1 MNALPAALSSLLTL
15 WNALGR
21 AYIGGRFARL
31 KLNFCQVKKYIMVLL
46 KLRAGLYN
54 PEKSERVVEVEA
66 IVDTSAMYSVV
77 RRDVL
82 EQLGVKPVER
92 RRFRAFGGY
101 VVRDI
106 GEVGM
111 VLMGRRRVVPVIF
124 GEDGDPAVVGV
135 TALEIFG
142 LEVDVVRGTLK
153 EAELLLL

>member
-1 MNALPAALSSLLTL
+1 M
-15 WNALGR
+15 G
-21 AYIGGRFARL
+21 
-31 KLNFCQVKKYIMVLL
+31 LL

-54 PEKSERVVEVEA
+54 PEEPDKVIEVEA
-66 IVDTSAMYSVV
+66 IVDTGAIYSVI
-77 RRDVL
+77 RRDIL

-101 VVRDI
+101 VERDV

-111 VLMGRRRVVPVIF
+111 VLMGRRRIVPVIF

-153 EAELLLL
+153 EAELLLLYYGSPR

>member
-1 MNALPAALSSLLTL
+1 
-15 WNALGR
+15 
-21 AYIGGRFARL
+21 
-31 KLNFCQVKKYIMVLL
+31 MVFL

-54 PEKSERVVEVEA
+54 PEKPEKVIEVEA

-77 RRDVL
+77 RRDIL

-101 VVRDI
+101 VERDI

-111 VLMGRRRVVPVIF
+111 VLMGRRRIIPAIF

>member
-1 MNALPAALSSLLTL
+1 M
-15 WNALGR
+15 G
-21 AYIGGRFARL
+21 
-31 KLNFCQVKKYIMVLL
+31 LL

-54 PEKSERVVEVEA
+54 LEKPEKVIEVEA
-66 IVDTSAMYSVV
+66 IVDTGAIYSVV
-77 RRDVL
+77 RRDIL

-101 VVRDI
+101 VERDV

-111 VLMGRRRVVPVIF
+111 VLMGRRRIVPVIF

-142 LEVDVVRGTLK
+142 FEVDVVRGTLK

>member
-1 MNALPAALSSLLTL
+1 
-15 WNALGR
+15 
-21 AYIGGRFARL
+21 
-31 KLNFCQVKKYIMVLL
+31 MVLL

-54 PEKSERVVEVEA
+54 PEKPGRVVEVEG
-66 IVDTSAMYSVV
+66 IVDTGAIYSVV

-92 RRFRAFGGY
+92 RRFKAFGGY
-101 VVRDI
+101 VERDV

>member
-1 MNALPAALSSLLTL
+1 
-15 WNALGR
+15 
-21 AYIGGRFARL
+21 
-31 KLNFCQVKKYIMVLL
+31 MVLL

-54 PEKSERVVEVEA
+54 PEEPGRVVEVEG
-66 IVDTSAMYSVV
+66 IVDTGAMYSVV

-101 VVRDI
+101 VERDV

-111 VLMGRRRVVPVIF
+111 VLMGRRRIVPVIF

>member
-1 MNALPAALSSLLTL
+1 M
-15 WNALGR
+15 
-21 AYIGGRFARL
+21 
-31 KLNFCQVKKYIMVLL
+31 
-46 KLRAGLYN
+46 
-54 PEKSERVVEVEA
+54 VEVEA
-66 IVDTSAMYSVV
+66 IVDTGAIYSVV

-101 VVRDI
+101 VERDV

-111 VLMGRRRVVPVIF
+111 VLMGRRRIVPVIF
-124 GEDGDPAVVGV
+124 GEEGDPAVVGV

-142 LEVDVVRGTLK
+142 LEVDVVRGVLK

>member
-1 MNALPAALSSLLTL
+1 
-15 WNALGR
+15 
-21 AYIGGRFARL
+21 
-31 KLNFCQVKKYIMVLL
+31 
-46 KLRAGLYN
+46 LRAGLYN
-54 PEKSERVVEVEA
+54 PEEPERVIEVEA
-66 IVDTSAMYSVV
+66 IVDTSAIYSVV

-101 VVRDI
+101 VERDV

-111 VLMGRRRVVPVIF
+111 VLMGRRRIVPVIF

-142 LEVDVVRGTLK
+142 FEVDVVRGVLK

>member
-1 MNALPAALSSLLTL
+1 
-15 WNALGR
+15 
-21 AYIGGRFARL
+21 
-31 KLNFCQVKKYIMVLL
+31 MVLL

-54 PEKSERVVEVEA
+54 PEEPEKVIEVEA

-77 RRDVL
+77 RRDIL

-101 VVRDI
+101 VERDI

-111 VLMGRRRVVPVIF
+111 VLMGRRRIVPVIF